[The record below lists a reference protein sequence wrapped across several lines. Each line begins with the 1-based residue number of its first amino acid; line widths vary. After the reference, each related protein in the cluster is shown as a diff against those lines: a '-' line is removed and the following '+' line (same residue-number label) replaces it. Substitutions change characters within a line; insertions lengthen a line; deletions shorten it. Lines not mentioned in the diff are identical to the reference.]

1 MTFYNNVFFFFS
13 YKKHFE
19 IYGLSTNKK
28 LKCVVQLIN
37 HGVYKVVI
45 YNYVFVGFNSVPN
58 FIVILFNLMYPIFHA
73 GFICKDCVWERE
85 SVCEES
91 RLLKTKGVSVS
102 SSWVSFPRSDAC
114 ALHMTGMRRVKTGW
128 RQLVFVSISRVRPS
142 HETPAEHF
150 VLPNFHFW
158 YTLSLP
164 ILYIPPITH
173 ICWGVLLRENPIHQ
187 S

>member
-1 MTFYNNVFFFFS
+1 M
-13 YKKHFE
+13 
-19 IYGLSTNKK
+19 
-28 LKCVVQLIN
+28 QLIN

-85 SVCEES
+85 RVCEES

-114 ALHMTGMRRVKTGW
+114 ALHMTRMQRVRTGW
-128 RQLVFVSISRVRPS
+128 RQLVFASVSRFCKCLAGKAFPRDT
-142 HETPAEHF
+142 HETFCFAILSYLLHYI
-150 VLPNFHFW
+150 LTHTI
-158 YTLSLP
+158 YT
-164 ILYIPPITH
+164 IIIH
-173 ICWGVLLRENPIHQ
+173 ICWRVLLERKP
-187 S
+187 